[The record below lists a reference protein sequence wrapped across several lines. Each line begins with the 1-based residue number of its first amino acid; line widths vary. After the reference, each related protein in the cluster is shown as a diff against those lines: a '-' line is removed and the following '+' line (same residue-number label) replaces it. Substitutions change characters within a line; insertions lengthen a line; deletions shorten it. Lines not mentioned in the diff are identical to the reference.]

1 MKKILLFC
9 ACFLALTATLHA
21 KDTTVNV
28 ANEVA
33 NCELIGY
40 PEWRDDCYEALGKK
54 VQTYSLCLKISNPF
68 KRSECLAANPPKS
81 DADCLGR
88 ENSRDIDACF
98 IQLKDARNDL
108 SICKKIQDRDAR
120 KSCYTCTGSEAKS
133 DKEKNLCFEFLAQ
146 KTQDKSICDMI
157 DSKTAKNAC
166 INGMTTAIPV
176 EGCEQPANF
185 TEFKLCKQFAVAQS
199 VMKKTK
205 PVPVKTKAATK
216 PTTVVKKNKTVEKID
231 ELEQTHDTKA
241 AAVAIKKQEKADKIQ
256 EAKNAKAA
264 KAQEK
269 ADKLQQMKEDKAA
282 KAEEIK
288 AKIQEKKDTLMNAK
302 ESKVQEKAD
311 KIQEAKDA
319 KAAKAQEKADKLQ
332 QMKDDKAAKAQEK
345 ADKLQR
351 MKEDKAAKAEEI
363 KAKTQEKKDSLKNA
377 KESKAQEKADKI
389 QEAKNAKA
397 AKAQEKA
404 DKLQQMK
411 NKKAAKIQEAKD
423 AKAAKAQEKADKL
436 QQMKDKKAAKI
447 QEAKDAKAAKA
458 QEKADKLQ
466 QMKNDKAAKAK
477 ERAAK
482 VTKVSTKSAKASE
495 MPTEN
500 KIPSDETVTVN
511 DEIPV
516 EIPIEEAVEEIESAD
531 IPAKNSND
539 DGTDKPNSD
548 KDPYS
553 QPDESLSMPPK
564 AIKAQMNGFGCT
576 KGFGSWVE
584 PPLAKKVEIACDK
597 ENLAQFRPLLNRCTT
612 TDRDPTIILFDVNK
626 DGCTTCADLHQWQKK
641 VNELY
646 KAKKRS
652 TNGNNL
658 SLKECNERKF

>member
-1 MKKILLFC
+1 MKKIILFC

-21 KDTTVNV
+21 KDTTINV

-54 VQTYSLCLKISNPF
+54 VQTYSLCLKISNPV

-108 SICKKIQDRDAR
+108 SICKKIQDRDTR
-120 KSCYTCTGSEAKS
+120 KSCYTCSGSEAKS
-133 DKEKNLCFEFLAQ
+133 DKERNLCFEFLAR
-146 KTQDKSICDMI
+146 KTQDKSVCDMI
-157 DSKTAKNAC
+157 DNKTAKNAC

-185 TEFKLCKQFAVAQS
+185 TEFKLCKQFAIAQS
-199 VMKKTK
+199 VMKNTK
-205 PVPVKTKAATK
+205 PVPAKAKVSAKTDELPQTRNMKAAMV
-216 PTTVVKKNKTVEKID
+216 TV
-231 ELEQTHDTKA
+231 
-241 AAVAIKKQEKADKIQ
+241 KKQEKAEKLQQSKDAISAKTEAMKDKAQEAKDARAAKIQ
-256 EAKNAKAA
+256 EAKDARAA

-269 ADKLQQMKEDKAA
+269 ADKLQQMKDDKAA
-282 KAEEIK
+282 KAQE
-288 AKIQEKKDTLMNAK
+288 AKDAR
-302 ESKVQEKAD
+302 AA

-332 QMKDDKAAKAQEK
+332 QMKDDKAAKAQE
-345 ADKLQR
+345 
-351 MKEDKAAKAEEI
+351 AKDAR
-363 KAKTQEKKDSLKNA
+363 
-377 KESKAQEKADKI
+377 
-389 QEAKNAKA
+389 
-397 AKAQEKA
+397 
-404 DKLQQMK
+404 
-411 NKKAAKIQEAKD
+411 AAKIQEAKD

-436 QQMKDKKAAKI
+436 QQMKDDKAAKAQEAKDARAAKI
-447 QEAKDAKAAKA
+447 QKAKDAKAAKA

-466 QMKNDKAAKAK
+466 QMKDAKAAKLK
-477 ERAAK
+477 EKAAK
-482 VTKVSTKSAKASE
+482 VTKARTQSAKTSE
-495 MPTEN
+495 ISTEN
-500 KIPSDETVTVN
+500 TITTNEAVN
-511 DEIPV
+511 MDVEIPV
-516 EIPIEEAVEEIESAD
+516 EIPIEEAVEESDFAD
-531 IPAKNSND
+531 TPSETSNK
-539 DGTDKPNSD
+539 DGADKPNND
-548 KDPYS
+548 KDPNS
-553 QPDESLSMPPK
+553 KINESMSMSPK
-564 AIKAQMNGFGCT
+564 AIKAQISDFGCT
-576 KGFGSWVE
+576 KGFGGWVE

-626 DGCTTCADLHQWQKK
+626 DGCTTCADLQQWQKK